1 MSKNSVP
8 TTPNKVKNTIG
19 NKTIDLPN
27 DFENKYEK
35 LKQSDAPKTKPKAV
49 CVSSRS
55 RNP

>member
-19 NKTIDLPN
+19 NNIIDLPS

-35 LKQSDAPKTKPKAV
+35 VRQREAPKTKPNTA
-49 CVSSRS
+49 CVSSLS
-55 RNP
+55 RKP

>member
-19 NKTIDLPN
+19 NNTIDLPS

-35 LKQSDAPKTKPKAV
+35 LRQREAPKTKPNAA
-49 CVSSRS
+49 CVSSLS
-55 RNP
+55 RKP

>member
-27 DFENKYEK
+27 DFQNKYEK